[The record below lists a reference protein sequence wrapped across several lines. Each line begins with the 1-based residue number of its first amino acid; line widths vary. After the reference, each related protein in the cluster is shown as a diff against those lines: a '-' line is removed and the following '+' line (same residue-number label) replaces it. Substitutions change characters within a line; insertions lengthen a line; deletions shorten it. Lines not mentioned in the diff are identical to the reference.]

1 MLRNG
6 KALLLQLSGC
16 LPQCQEHQQLW
27 KLSMHIYVLQQQK
40 GRERTL
46 QEVHFQLA
54 GSAPSPASL
63 LREVPLK

>member
-6 KALLLQLSGC
+6 KALLLQLSSRP
-16 LPQCQEHQQLW
+16 PQCQEHQQLW
-27 KLSMHIYVLQQQK
+27 KLLMHIYVLEQQK

-46 QEVHFQLA
+46 QKGHFQLA